1 MPQEGS
7 YSTFMKM
14 NKTVLSLPIF
24 LLAAGLQAQTVE
36 TIPYRAVLLATNEPT
51 PVVDS
56 NAKGKATVWL
66 HLIRDASGK
75 VIQGCVEFVASYQF
89 SGPETITLAHMPKGP
104 AGVSGPVVIGDPIA
118 RFDDSTGVGALTTKQ
133 VPFATTDSTTTVLD
147 TVNGIL
153 ADPS

>member
-7 YSTFMKM
+7 YSTSMM

-51 PVVDS
+51 PVVDT

-75 VIQGCVEFVASYQF
+75 VIQGCVDFVASYQF
-89 SGPETITLAHMPKGP
+89 SGPETITLAHIHKGP
-104 AGVSGPVVIGDPIA
+104 AGVSGSVVIGDPIA
-118 RFDDSTGVGALTTKQ
+118 RFDDATGVGTLTTNQ
-133 VPFATTDSTTTVLD
+133 VQFSANDSTTPALATL
-147 TVNGIL
+147 NSIL
-153 ADPS
+153 SAPP